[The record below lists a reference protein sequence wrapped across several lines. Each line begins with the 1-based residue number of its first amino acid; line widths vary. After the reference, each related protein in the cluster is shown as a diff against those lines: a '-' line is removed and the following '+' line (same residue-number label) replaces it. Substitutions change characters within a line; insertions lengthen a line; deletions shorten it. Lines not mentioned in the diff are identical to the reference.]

1 MSTNYWVMLT
11 PKQARFV
18 EEYLLDLNG
27 KQAAIRAG
35 YSPKT
40 AEVQGSRLLGR
51 PAVQAAVDAAIQ
63 ARSRRTEVTADRVVT
78 ELAKIAFANMRD
90 YSPRLGEMIDLHRLD
105 QDRAAAIEEITIDEV
120 VDPAGVLH
128 RRTRLKLHDKLA
140 ALTNLARH
148 LGMFVDRH
156 GAENSIEHEVMMMT
170 PEERLARAEEIIE
183 RGKKYLPAFEAL
195 MQKRE
200 ARRLRLVSG
209 ATEPC

>member
-1 MSTNYWVMLT
+1 M
-11 PKQARFV
+11 
-18 EEYLLDLNG
+18 
-27 KQAAIRAG
+27 
-35 YSPKT
+35 
-40 AEVQGSRLLGR
+40 
-51 PAVQAAVDAAIQ
+51 Q

-90 YSPRLGEMIDLHRLD
+90 YSPRPGEAIDLHRID
-105 QDRAAAIEEITIDEV
+105 RDRAAAIEVITIDEAI
-120 VDPAGVLH
+120 DPAGVLR

-140 ALTNLARH
+140 ALTSLARH

-200 ARRLRLVSG
+200 ARRLRLVAG
-209 ATEPC
+209 ATAEQGDGDG